1 MVNVLKALL
10 ILLLEFLKTIFAF
23 VKLDGARQLVM
34 YQFAIGNVR
43 LWVELVPNQ
52 INVIAPKP
60 IPFVKIH

>member
-60 IPFVKIH
+60 IPFVKIR

>member
-23 VKLDGARQLVM
+23 VKLDGVRQLVM

-60 IPFVKIH
+60 IPFVKIR